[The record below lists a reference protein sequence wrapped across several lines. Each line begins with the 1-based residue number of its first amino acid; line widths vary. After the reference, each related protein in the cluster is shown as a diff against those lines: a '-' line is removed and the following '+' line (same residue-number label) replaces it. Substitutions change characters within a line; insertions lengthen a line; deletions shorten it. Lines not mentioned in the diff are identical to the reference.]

1 MLEVKNVE
9 YAYNSSTR
17 ILDGI
22 NLCLKNGEILA
33 IVGRN
38 GCGKTTLTKILMGL
52 LLPTAGKLELD
63 GIDVTKFK
71 ASEMAKKIGY
81 VFQNPDRQLFAN
93 TVLEEVMY
101 GPLQLGFVWEQA
113 KEQAVQSL
121 CAVDL
126 SGFETHAPQMLS
138 RGQKQRLSIASAL
151 AAKPQILIMDEPTSG
166 QDCRERTSLLR
177 LMRRL
182 NHEGMGL
189 ILVTHDMDIVAE
201 HADRV
206 LALLDHKVRFNG
218 SPLELFSDEDL
229 TVSLGLELPETLK
242 ISKQLNLPICLTP
255 REIYTSLDLEEAKQ
269 NYV

>member
-1 MLEVKNVE
+1 MLKVKNIE
-9 YAYNSSTR
+9 YAYNSSAK

-22 NLCLKNGEILA
+22 DLSLKNGEILA

-52 LLPTAGKLELD
+52 ISPTAGELQLD
-63 GIDVTKFK
+63 GVDVTKFK

-101 GPLQLGFVWEQA
+101 GPLQLGFLWAQA
-113 KEQAVQSL
+113 KEQALQSL
-121 CAVDL
+121 QAVDL
-126 SGFETHAPQMLS
+126 LGFDARSPQMLS

-166 QDCRERTSLLR
+166 QDCKERTSLLR
-177 LMRRL
+177 LMQKL
-182 NHEGMGL
+182 NKEGMGV

-201 HADRV
+201 HADKV
-206 LALLDHKVRFNG
+206 LALFHHKVRFSG

-229 TVSLGLELPETLK
+229 TVSLGLELPEAVK

-255 REIYTSLDLEEAKQ
+255 MEIYRYIEEVK
-269 NYV
+269 

>member
-1 MLEVKNVE
+1 MLEVKNIG
-9 YAYNSSTR
+9 YAYNSSGK

-22 NLCLKNGEILA
+22 DLSLKNGEILA

-52 LLPTAGKLELD
+52 LLPTSGEIQLD
-63 GIDVTKFK
+63 GEDVTKFK

-101 GPLQLGFVWEQA
+101 GPLQLGFVWKEAKTQA
-113 KEQAVQSL
+113 LQSL
-121 CAVDL
+121 LAVGLAGMDDH
-126 SGFETHAPQMLS
+126 SPQMLS

-151 AAKPQILIMDEPTSG
+151 ASKPQILIMDEPTSG

-177 LMRRL
+177 LMQRL
-182 NHEGMGL
+182 NQEGMSV

-201 HADRV
+201 HADKV
-206 LALLDHKVRFNG
+206 LALLYHKVCFSG
-218 SPLELFSDEDL
+218 TPKELFSDEEL
-229 TVSLGLELPETLK
+229 TLSLGLELPEAVK
-242 ISKQLNLPICLTP
+242 ISTQMNLPICLTP
-255 REIYTSLDLEEAKQ
+255 MEIYRCLEEA
-269 NYV
+269 NCRYV

>member
-81 VFQNPDRQLFAN
+81 AFQNPDRQLFAN

-229 TVSLGLELPETLK
+229 TVSLGLELPETVK

>member
-1 MLEVKNVE
+1 MLAVKNIE
-9 YAYNSSTR
+9 YAYNSSTK

-22 NLCLKNGEILA
+22 NLCLKDGEILA

-52 LLPTAGKLELD
+52 LLPTAGDIELD
-63 GIDVTKFK
+63 GVDVTKYK

-101 GPLQLGFVWEQA
+101 GPLQLGFDRDQA
-113 KEQAVQSL
+113 KEQAVESL
-121 CAVDL
+121 YAVDL
-126 SGFETHAPQMLS
+126 SGFETHSPQMLS

-166 QDCRERTSLLR
+166 QDCRERTALLR

-182 NHEGMGL
+182 NHEGMSL

-201 HADRV
+201 HADKV
-206 LALLDHKVRFNG
+206 LAILDHKVHFAG
-218 SPLELFSDEDL
+218 SPLALFSDEKL
-229 TVSLGLELPETLK
+229 TVSLGLELPETVK

-255 REIYTSLDLEEAKQ
+255 SEIYNSLELKEVKQ